1 MQFPI
6 WLPIFVGI
14 WNLIVFPTVIWYFCC
29 YKKRPAWARRTVE
42 CFFCCGLLHKTF
54 GLSTVRFDDGDGDGR
69 WTATATATATATT
82 RPVAVAMAVPTA
94 V

>member
-1 MQFPI
+1 VQFPI

-42 CFFCCGLLHKTF
+42 CFFCCGLLHKYLY
-54 GLSTVRFDDGDGDGR
+54 GLP
-69 WTATATATATATT
+69 TATATATATATT